1 MRRAI
6 AVFLAIFFLS
16 SIVPLY
22 PEEIIPIAEESSVV
36 VQNKMIDENEMTLG
50 QSQALK
56 SLAMG
61 RNADSNW
68 SATGGSIQQDEIYEM
83 VFDSNGD
90 IIVCGSIYQV
100 SQFGSI
106 NVETEGEGDILIAK
120 LTKDGVWDWAV
131 SAGTAIYYD
140 ECRGVAVDSNDNV
153 YATGYIRGDVTFGN
167 TSQLYTT
174 GFDGYIAR
182 VNASTGEF
190 DMAMRFGG
198 FDVDVGWDL
207 AVDKYDNLYVTGFY
221 QNITEFDAVQLNA
234 GDESEDAKFFIAYYN
249 TSSSFWD
256 WARTSTGTGD
266 AIPYQI
272 VVDNVTNHAYVAGYN
287 TGTETWANN
296 TFLSSPLSTYAGF
309 LLKYSDNGTFEWGK
323 TISGNGCFGSNCG
336 VYFNNVVIDPTGGVI
351 VGGNFY
357 SSYKKSSN
365 TAINSQGSWDV
376 LVAKYDHN
384 GNRQW
389 TYHAGGLEDD
399 RLQALSVNQKGQV
412 QFGGRHGFDMIFDTF
427 TMVENNTAALKYDGF
442 IAQID
447 NNSDFQWAFSI
458 GGADNDT
465 VGALLTLDDG
475 SIIAGGD
482 FSGTAWFGDMPRI
495 ANDQDIFVWKF
506 QHDKDGDGITDYVD
520 NCLNTAN
527 VNQSNFDSDLKGDA
541 CDNDDDNDG
550 LHDVLDDCQYGVLEW
565 NQTNVSL
572 DYDADGCK
580 DFEEDTDD
588 DNDGVLDLVDNCQ
601 AGVMDWTP
609 DNLTDLD
616 GDGCRD
622 EDEDLDDDGDTIID
636 LDDNCQYLVNPLQE
650 DYDSDQIGDL
660 CDSDDDSDGVGDFV
674 DDCPMGELNWT
685 SSSQTDKDGDGCK
698 DETDEDDDDDNDGII
713 DDLDSCP
720 RGEIGWNSTQ
730 STDWDYDGCRNDLE
744 DNDNDNDGVTNG
756 ADQCVNGITN
766 WTRNTT
772 NDNDAD
778 GCLDDRED
786 SDDDNDGFN
795 DLIDFC
801 PTQEGSATTGMKGCP
816 DFDGDGVAD
825 AEDAFFQDET
835 QWNDGDGDGF
845 GDNPSGTNPDDCP
858 LFNGN
863 SSKDRVGC
871 IDTDGDG
878 YSNPQPTW
886 TVEMGA
892 DAFVD
897 NPNQWS
903 DIDGDGFGD
912 NFEDAMFDFCAE
924 EEGTSTVDRYGCPDT
939 DGDGYSNP
947 DPYWSV
953 SKWDS
958 LGYGPDMFIFDATQ
972 WFDTDEDG
980 FGDNWGDPE
989 WNDSRDPSWPGI
1001 FVEGATYG
1009 DMCPLE
1015 VPDGRFDDDVNY
1027 PGCLL
1032 ESPSDGGN
1040 KKSADDDM
1048 KSSDDGMSTVTLV
1061 GIVGGAVVLALVVVI
1076 AVLMKKEPKKPD
1088 RGKKGPK
1095 SLTDIPPP
1103 QNIPGLSN
1111 NLENKSEEPESDESH
1126 ADDNSNSEPETV
1138 PSWEDLPGG
1147 DYLDQDENGTNWFRA
1162 NDGSNWYQ
1170 NSDESWTKW
1179 QD

>member
-1 MRRAI
+1 M
-6 AVFLAIFFLS
+6 
-16 SIVPLY
+16 
-22 PEEIIPIAEESSVV
+22 
-36 VQNKMIDENEMTLG
+36 QK
-50 QSQALK
+50 
-56 SLAMG
+56 
-61 RNADSNW
+61 
-68 SATGGSIQQDEIYEM
+68 
-83 VFDSNGD
+83 
-90 IIVCGSIYQV
+90 
-100 SQFGSI
+100 
-106 NVETEGEGDILIAK
+106 IL
-120 LTKDGVWDWAV
+120 
-131 SAGTAIYYD
+131 
-140 ECRGVAVDSNDNV
+140 
-153 YATGYIRGDVTFGN
+153 
-167 TSQLYTT
+167 
-174 GFDGYIAR
+174 
-182 VNASTGEF
+182 
-190 DMAMRFGG
+190 
-198 FDVDVGWDL
+198 
-207 AVDKYDNLYVTGFY
+207 
-221 QNITEFDAVQLNA
+221 
-234 GDESEDAKFFIAYYN
+234 
-249 TSSSFWD
+249 
-256 WARTSTGTGD
+256 
-266 AIPYQI
+266 
-272 VVDNVTNHAYVAGYN
+272 
-287 TGTETWANN
+287 
-296 TFLSSPLSTYAGF
+296 
-309 LLKYSDNGTFEWGK
+309 
-323 TISGNGCFGSNCG
+323 
-336 VYFNNVVIDPTGGVI
+336 
-351 VGGNFY
+351 
-357 SSYKKSSN
+357 
-365 TAINSQGSWDV
+365 
-376 LVAKYDHN
+376 
-384 GNRQW
+384 
-389 TYHAGGLEDD
+389 
-399 RLQALSVNQKGQV
+399 
-412 QFGGRHGFDMIFDTF
+412 
-427 TMVENNTAALKYDGF
+427 
-442 IAQID
+442 
-447 NNSDFQWAFSI
+447 
-458 GGADNDT
+458 
-465 VGALLTLDDG
+465 
-475 SIIAGGD
+475 
-482 FSGTAWFGDMPRI
+482 
-495 ANDQDIFVWKF
+495 
-506 QHDKDGDGITDYVD
+506 
-520 NCLNTAN
+520 
-527 VNQSNFDSDLKGDA
+527 
-541 CDNDDDNDG
+541 
-550 LHDVLDDCQYGVLEW
+550 
-565 NQTNVSL
+565 
-572 DYDADGCK
+572 
-580 DFEEDTDD
+580 EEDTDD

-636 LDDNCQYLVNPLQE
+636 LDDNCQYLVNPLRE

-674 DDCPMGELNWT
+674 DDDCPMGELNWT

-698 DETDEDDDDDNDGII
+698 DETDEDSDDDNDGII

-720 RGEIGWNSTQ
+720 RGETGWNSTQ

-989 WNDSRDPSWPGI
+989 WNDSRDPSWP
-1001 FVEGATYG
+1001 
-1009 DMCPLE
+1009 
-1015 VPDGRFDDDVNY
+1015 R
-1027 PGCLL
+1027 
-1032 ESPSDGGN
+1032 
-1040 KKSADDDM
+1040 
-1048 KSSDDGMSTVTLV
+1048 
-1061 GIVGGAVVLALVVVI
+1061 
-1076 AVLMKKEPKKPD
+1076 
-1088 RGKKGPK
+1088 
-1095 SLTDIPPP
+1095 
-1103 QNIPGLSN
+1103 NIP
-1111 NLENKSEEPESDESH
+1111 
-1126 ADDNSNSEPETV
+1126 
-1138 PSWEDLPGG
+1138 
-1147 DYLDQDENGTNWFRA
+1147 
-1162 NDGSNWYQ
+1162 
-1170 NSDESWTKW
+1170 
-1179 QD
+1179 